1 MKFVV
6 MMLIGMLL
14 YAASKWAIY
23 RLSVM
28 AILLYFAEL
37 RMELPDAQTIQKYRI
52 KVVKKIVGI
61 KEC

>member
-1 MKFVV
+1 MEIVV
-6 MMLIGMLL
+6 MMLIVMLL
-14 YAASKWAIY
+14 YASLKWAIY
-23 RLSVM
+23 KLSVM